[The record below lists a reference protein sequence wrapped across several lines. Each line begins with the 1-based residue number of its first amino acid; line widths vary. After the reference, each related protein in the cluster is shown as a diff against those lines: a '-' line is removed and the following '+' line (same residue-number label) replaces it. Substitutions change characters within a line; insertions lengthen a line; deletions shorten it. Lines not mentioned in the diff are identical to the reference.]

1 MIKNYL
7 QIMQDSLEKKLDLL
21 EKVEEKSLEQ
31 SDMLKETRVDLACID
46 ANMDEKAELIDEI
59 LSLDNGFESIY
70 GKVRQQLLNEKELYK
85 NEIHSLQGLIS
96 KITEKSASIQA
107 LESRNKMQMGT
118 VLSNRKKELQSKKN
132 AMSVARDYYQT
143 MNKVKY
149 VSPQFLDKKK

>member
-1 MIKNYL
+1 MIRNYL
-7 QIMQDSLEKKLDLL
+7 QIMQDSLLRKLDLL
-21 EKVEEKSLEQ
+21 ETVESKSLEQ
-31 SDMLKETRVDLACID
+31 SEMLKESRVDLALID
-46 ANMDEKAELIDEI
+46 ANMDEKTELIDEI

-70 GKVRQQLLNEKELYK
+70 AKIRDQLLNEKEQYK
-85 NEIHSLQGLIS
+85 NEIRTLQGLIA

-107 LESRNKMQMGT
+107 LEGRNKAQMDT